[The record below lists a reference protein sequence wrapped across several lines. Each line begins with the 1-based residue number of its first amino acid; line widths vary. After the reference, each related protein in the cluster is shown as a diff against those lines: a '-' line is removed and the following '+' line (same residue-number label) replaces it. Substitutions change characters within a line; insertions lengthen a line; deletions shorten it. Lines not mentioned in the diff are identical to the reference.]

1 MGQLC
6 PYILSSLASI
16 DLKSRDYIPE
26 VNAINERRGNRM
38 YAKGINRGITYNQVI
53 KVLMGKKKKT
63 EVNLSKIVFSISL
76 YLSGA
81 IQLFLFFPP

>member
-38 YAKGINRGITYNQVI
+38 YAKGFNRGITYNQVL
-53 KVLMGKKKKT
+53 KVLMGKK
-63 EVNLSKIVFSISL
+63 NW
-76 YLSGA
+76 G
-81 IQLFLFFPP
+81 